1 MRISQRGQITIPKRL
16 RKRYGLAPDTEVEF
30 IPEESGIRIRKRRGP
45 RHPVWDLVGILREE
59 GDTDAYIE
67 RIRGR

>member
-1 MRISQRGQITIPKRL
+1 MKISPRGQVTIPKPL
-16 RKRYGLAPDTEVEF
+16 RKRYGLAPNTEVEF
-30 IPEESGIRIRKRRGP
+30 VPEAGGVRIRKRRAG
-45 RHPVWDLVGILREE
+45 RHPVWDLIGILGEQ